1 LIFVYSLLM
10 HFNINKLASFQLSFS
25 FNMFIIFIDLFI
37 DQFFSWNN
45 FQWNTKKIFKMVI
58 ILKVLDYINYKFLY
72 EEIIIILV
80 LENFYLF
87 GSWFF
92 LLLVF
97 KLRMVWWLVIY
108 GLYLLCIFTLCALA
122 LDFITAFTLNNI
134 IVTLMF
140 TY

>member
-1 LIFVYSLLM
+1 MIFVYSLLM

-72 EEIIIILV
+72 EEIYYYSGSRKFLFIWKLIFSTSCFQVKNGMMVSNLWIV
-80 LENFYLF
+80 FVMHFYF
-87 GSWFF
+87 MCSRTWFHYG
-92 LLLVF
+92 
-97 KLRMVWWLVIY
+97 IY
-108 GLYLLCIFTLCALA
+108 IE
-122 LDFITAFTLNNI
+122 
-134 IVTLMF
+134 
-140 TY
+140 